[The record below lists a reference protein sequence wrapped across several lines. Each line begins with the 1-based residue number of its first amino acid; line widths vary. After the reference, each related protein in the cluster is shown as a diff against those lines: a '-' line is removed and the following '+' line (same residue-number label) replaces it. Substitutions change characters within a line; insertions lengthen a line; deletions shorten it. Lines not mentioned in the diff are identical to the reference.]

1 MAGPWKNITLDEVW
15 GLLDVC
21 NPRAKVE
28 GERGYDNPKWEPV
41 HVSAAVLLWD
51 TGPPVGT
58 KHNRRFRVYVPDE
71 RPEHERLLDGVE
83 LSATASGKCE
93 LCAVREDL
101 DGALRYWIGY
111 RWVYLLATRR
121 YAWAHRDPAD
131 LTHVEWAPDHDYLW
145 PCTETTRPCAVA
157 LWLPKEER
165 T

>member
-1 MAGPWKNITLDEVW
+1 MAGHWKIITEEEVFPA
-15 GLLDVC
+15 LALHTEVEAKPPDVGYG
-21 NPRAKVE
+21 RVIEVE
-28 GERGYDNPKWEPV
+28 RTLRWA
-41 HVSAAVLLWD
+41 SS
-51 TGPPVGT
+51 
-58 KHNRRFRVYVPDE
+58 RCYVPIHWEGYCYRAWVEDE

-101 DGALRYWIGY
+101 DGALRYWNGY
-111 RWVYLLATRR
+111 RWVYILATRR